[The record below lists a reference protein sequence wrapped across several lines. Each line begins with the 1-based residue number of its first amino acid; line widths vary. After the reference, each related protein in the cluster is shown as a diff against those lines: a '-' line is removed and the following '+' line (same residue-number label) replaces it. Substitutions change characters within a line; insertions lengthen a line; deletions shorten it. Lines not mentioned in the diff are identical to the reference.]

1 MELLLVLIQSSF
13 SKIYLCLGIKAS
25 SMHEISVL
33 GGGGEGLAF
42 PEPLQFL
49 SFSTDSVLCPEDLF
63 VVIYYSRLRET

>member
-25 SMHEISVL
+25 SMHEISVF
-33 GGGGEGLAF
+33 GGGGLPF

>member
-33 GGGGEGLAF
+33 GGGGGW
-42 PEPLQFL
+42 PFL
-49 SFSTDSVLCPEDLF
+49 SLSSFYLFPQTVFCVLKIFL
-63 VVIYYSRLRET
+63 L